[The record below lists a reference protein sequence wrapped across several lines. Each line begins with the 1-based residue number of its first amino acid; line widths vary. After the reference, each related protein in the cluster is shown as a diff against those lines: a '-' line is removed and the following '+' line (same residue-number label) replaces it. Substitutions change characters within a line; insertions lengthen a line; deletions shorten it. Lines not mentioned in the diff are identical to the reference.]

1 MRLLDTRF
9 SGVAKGVGTA
19 KILGRIHSAQMRL
32 SQNFF
37 LTCSFIVVEGKGSE
51 LLFGL
56 DMLKKHR
63 ACIDLRKNALTFD
76 DCDIPFLAEHELPE
90 KQRRIEVHGSS
101 EEDDLPDATTK
112 TIIPQATAPPTTNA
126 QASSSSAASA
136 SNTQQQQAQ
145 AQQQQINSP
154 SVTQGTV
161 FLISMRDKCH
171 VYIIL
176 IYVYFIKL
184 PLLILKKILN
194 YLLIWVLV
202 VR

>member
-37 LTCSFIVVEGKGSE
+37 LPCSFIVVEGKGSE

-63 ACIDLRKNALTFD
+63 ACIDLRKNTLTFD

-90 KQRRIEVHGSS
+90 KQRRIEIHGSD
-101 EEDDLPDATTK
+101 EDETVEKGKDIVPSTT
-112 TIIPQATAPPTTNA
+112 TDVGPSSIPTTP
-126 QASSSSAASA
+126 
-136 SNTQQQQAQ
+136 QQQQ
-145 AQQQQINSP
+145 QQST
-154 SVTQGTV
+154 STLTGTQSKNFCNFFG
-161 FLISMRDKCH
+161 M
-171 VYIIL
+171 
-176 IYVYFIKL
+176 
-184 PLLILKKILN
+184 N
-194 YLLIWVLV
+194 YN
-202 VR
+202 